1 MNMNDIRDY
10 PGDVNVGDIV
20 EIIPGMM
27 LIEPVEPCIVLE
39 ADNEKGLY
47 EIMYTRNNYIIG
59 CGRMEIDRVLSES
72 SG

>member
-39 ADNEKGLY
+39 ADNVKGIY
-47 EIMYTRNNYIIG
+47 EIMYLRNNYIIG
-59 CGRMEIDRVLSES
+59 CGRMEIERVISEAR
-72 SG
+72 